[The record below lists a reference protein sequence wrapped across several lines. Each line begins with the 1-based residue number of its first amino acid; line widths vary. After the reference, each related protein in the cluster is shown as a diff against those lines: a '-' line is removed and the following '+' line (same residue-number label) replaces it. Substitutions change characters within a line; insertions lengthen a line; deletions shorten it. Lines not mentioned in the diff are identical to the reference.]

1 MSLLLLLSQH
11 SHFNLCHTQR
21 CLRNSCSLKFHSGFT
36 CHCSCTK
43 LNTTTCHCSCT
54 TLNTT
59 CTTLVHCQCTVR
71 SPAPLLALPLL
82 LTLVTQLLLATSVFP
97 SAALSDS
104 TSCPTASTTVAA
116 QPCSHTF
123 STQTAQRVPTKL
135 LTLLPLPPLQA
146 STATNYNTRSAQPA
160 VTLLLHHT
168 QR

>member
-21 CLRNSCSLKFHSGFT
+21 CLRNSCSLKFHSRFT

-82 LTLVTQLLLATSVFP
+82 PTLVTQLLLATSVFP

-123 STQTAQRVPTKL
+123 STQTAQRVQQNYSPYFRCHHSKFQLQRNLSLSCSTTSRPTL
-135 LTLLPLPPLQA
+135 
-146 STATNYNTRSAQPA
+146 SPA
-160 VTLLLHHT
+160 N
-168 QR
+168 Q